1 MPKFYWSVFST
12 RAFEAGLAALT
23 PEDLRPEW
31 SLPSEEEFT
40 FGYDDGDIDAVVE
53 TDEDALAAKRAA
65 LAAHATQVVVGP
77 TGRACALSNNVAL
90 PIVGEEHY
98 VLAVGDAGERDGRGW
113 ETDLLAG
120 LDLTATRTR

>member
-1 MPKFYWSVFST
+1 MVAPV
-12 RAFEAGLAALT
+12 RRGVHV
-23 PEDLRPEW
+23 R
-31 SLPSEEEFT
+31 
-40 FGYDDGDIDAVVE
+40 YDDGDIDAVVE

-98 VLAVGDAGERDGRGW
+98 VLAAGDAGERDGRGW